1 MEGVLSSPGAQEA
14 TSSDNASER
23 SRPQGGQ
30 GSKGSRMSEGLKS
43 LLLARRATH

>member
-14 TSSDNASER
+14 TSDDASER

-30 GSKGSRMSEGLKS
+30 GTKGSRMSEGLKS
-43 LLLARRATH
+43 LLLARRATP